1 MTLWN
6 QPFESTAETTSAVNA
21 VNISITREKMH
32 ADVTGE
38 ALTHNSIHKCETCCM
53 GLNRNKG
60 ATHGKS

>member
-6 QPFESTAETTSAVNA
+6 QPFESTAETASAVNSA
-21 VNISITREKMH
+21 MASKKTH

-38 ALTHNSIHKCETCCM
+38 ALTHNSIHKCKTYCL

-60 ATHGKS
+60 ATHGKP